1 MLKPLTH
8 MALVLLSFTLCVHAQ
23 STEDNTNSLLC
34 VIGRNIA
41 PQEFNM
47 SLTQK
52 QPVTVACSYDDA
64 SVTIP
69 KYLQFSCSGG
79 NSLITV
85 QVLISDGDKRQTVVK
100 DVSVNDRNLYYE
112 MPLLAYVTEDM
123 AQNPKAKV
131 YSVTFSNNMNTEL
144 NIGEV
149 GFSRYTSRYEV
160 KLNQVFT
167 VDIGTG
173 SNKRYVIQSN
183 IPRDIYVNMYKS
195 NGEFDHLILQTIK
208 TGENAIQ
215 FDEMQIKSG
224 KYVVVISDVA
234 DKKAP
239 SSKITVMY

>member
-8 MALVLLSFTLCVHAQ
+8 MALVLISFTFCVHAQ
-23 STEDNTNSLLC
+23 SSEDNTNSLLC
-34 VIGRNIA
+34 LIGRNSS
-41 PQEFNM
+41 PQEFNLNL
-47 SLTQK
+47 SQK
-52 QPVTVACSYDDA
+52 QPVTIACSYEDA

-69 KYLQFSCSGG
+69 KYLQFSCEGG

-85 QVLISDGDKRQTVVK
+85 QILISDGDKRQTVVK
-100 DVSVNDRNLYYE
+100 DISVNDRNVYYE
-112 MPLLAYVTEDM
+112 MPLLAYVTDDM
-123 AQNPKAKV
+123 AHNPKAKI
-131 YSVTFSNNMNTEL
+131 YSVTFSNNMNTEHT
-144 NIGEV
+144 IGEV

-183 IPRDIYVNMYKS
+183 VPRDIFVNMYRS
-195 NGEFDHLILQTIK
+195 NGEFDHKILQSIK

-215 FDEMQIKSG
+215 FEEMQIKSG

-234 DKKAP
+234 DKKTP